1 MDVKNSL
8 LIYVVED
15 NQVYNRMV
23 CEYLKKQNYTNVKS
37 FISGNECIKTVMNGD
52 EPDIVIQDYFLDD
65 LNGIDVLKAIKARC
79 KDAEFIFLTSN
90 ENIEVAIEC
99 IAYGV
104 HDYIIKDK
112 GDILKRLTE
121 KVNKVSKVIVLR
133 RKNKIIWLAII
144 IALLVLS
151 IMIISGFLLYM
162 FGIVVT
168 S

>member
-1 MDVKNSL
+1 MDVKKSL

-65 LNGIDVLKAIKARC
+65 LNGFDVLKAIKAKY

-151 IMIISGFLLYM
+151 IMIISGFLMYM

>member
-1 MDVKNSL
+1 MDIKKSL

-23 CEYLKKQNYTNVKS
+23 CEYLKKQNYLNVKS
-37 FISGNECIKTVMNGD
+37 FISGDECIKTVMRGD
-52 EPDIVIQDYFLDD
+52 YPDIVIQDYFLDD
-65 LNGIDVLKAIKARC
+65 LNGIDVLKMIKARC

-121 KVNKVSKVIVLR
+121 KVNKVSKVILLR

-144 IALLVLS
+144 ITILVLS
-151 IMIISGFLLYM
+151 LIIITGFMLFV
-162 FGIVVT
+162 FGFIVR

>member
-1 MDVKNSL
+1 MDVKKSL

-65 LNGIDVLKAIKARC
+65 LNGIDVLKAIKAKY

-144 IALLVLS
+144 IALLVLFL
-151 IMIISGFLLYM
+151 IIISGFLLYM
-162 FGIVVT
+162 SGIIVT
-168 S
+168 G

>member
-1 MDVKNSL
+1 MDVKKSL

-37 FISGNECIKTVMNGD
+37 FISGNECIKTVMSGD

-65 LNGIDVLKAIKARC
+65 LNGIDVLKAIKAKC

-99 IAYGV
+99 ITYGV

-112 GDILKRLTE
+112 GDILKRLTD

-151 IMIISGFLLYM
+151 LIIISGFLLYM

>member
-1 MDVKNSL
+1 MDIKKSL

-37 FISGNECIKTVMNGD
+37 FISGNECIKAVMSGD
-52 EPDIVIQDYFLDD
+52 KPDIVIQDYFLDE
-65 LNGIDVLKAIKARC
+65 LNGIDVLKAIKAKF

-151 IMIISGFLLYM
+151 IMIISGFLMYM

>member
-1 MDVKNSL
+1 MNSKKSL

-23 CEYLKKQNYTNVKS
+23 CEYLNKQNYTNVKS
-37 FISGNECIKTVMNGD
+37 FISGNECIKTVISGD
-52 EPDIVIQDYFLDD
+52 KPDIVIQDYFLDD
-65 LNGIDVLKAIKARC
+65 LNGIDVLKAIKAKC

-133 RKNKIIWLAII
+133 RKNRIIWLAII
-144 IALLVLS
+144 IALLLLS
-151 IMIISGFLLYM
+151 LIIISGFLLYM
-162 FGIVVT
+162 FGIIVK

>member
-1 MDVKNSL
+1 MDVKKSL

-23 CEYLKKQNYTNVKS
+23 CEHLKKQNYTNVKS

-65 LNGIDVLKAIKARC
+65 LNGIDVLKAIKAKY

-121 KVNKVSKVIVLR
+121 KVSKVSKLIVLR

-144 IALLVLS
+144 IALLVLT
-151 IMIISGFLLYM
+151 IMIISGFLMYM

>member
-1 MDVKNSL
+1 MNGKKSL

-65 LNGIDVLKAIKARC
+65 LNGIDVLKAIKAKY

-151 IMIISGFLLYM
+151 IMIISGFLMYM

>member
-1 MDVKNSL
+1 MDVKKSL

-65 LNGIDVLKAIKARC
+65 LNGIDVLKAIKAKY

-151 IMIISGFLLYM
+151 IMIISGFLMYM

>member
-1 MDVKNSL
+1 
-8 LIYVVED
+8 
-15 NQVYNRMV
+15 MV
-23 CEYLKKQNYTNVKS
+23 CEHLKKQNYTNVKS

-65 LNGIDVLKAIKARC
+65 LNGIDVLKAIKAKY

-121 KVNKVSKVIVLR
+121 KVSKVSKLIVLR

-144 IALLVLS
+144 IALLVLT
-151 IMIISGFLLYM
+151 IMIISGFLMYM

>member
-1 MDVKNSL
+1 MDVKKSL

-23 CEYLKKQNYTNVKS
+23 CEHLKKQNYTNVKS

-65 LNGIDVLKAIKARC
+65 LNGIDVLKAIKAKY

-151 IMIISGFLLYM
+151 IMIISGFLMYM